1 MCIYRHPRMIKHL
14 GGRAAHVWEV
24 LEHKHYQI
32 LPNSTIGNILYL
44 DVTASRSAGT
54 AISYIHSGETRPTW
68 CYNSWQ
74 TLNQLDRRAVW
85 NWPTSYKLRVEMRE
99 RERQRDR
106 QTFWQYCSL
115 TGHAGTGG
123 HVSLKNDKKWS
134 AWIMKS
140 GVLLLLNV
148 DLKDRTRNV
157 VAVV

>member
-1 MCIYRHPRMIKHL
+1 MIKHL

-54 AISYIHSGETRPTW
+54 AISYIRSGETRPTW

-99 RERQRDR
+99 REREREREGER
-106 QTFWQYCSL
+106 QTDIL
-115 TGHAGTGG
+115 A
-123 HVSLKNDKKWS
+123 
-134 AWIMKS
+134 
-140 GVLLLLNV
+140 VLQP
-148 DLKDRTRNV
+148 
-157 VAVV
+157 